1 MYRFQNEPIDLASD
15 AENMKIIDVSEYQT
29 DFEKTA
35 AIIKSMDLIITVD
48 TAILHLA
55 GALDKMT
62 FALIS
67 NQSDWRWML
76 DNEKT
81 EWYKSVKIF
90 RQKQINNWEEVFE
103 SVKNQLK
110 ELL

>member
-1 MYRFQNEPIDLASD
+1 
-15 AENMKIIDVSEYQT
+15 
-29 DFEKTA
+29 
-35 AIIKSMDLIITVD
+35 
-48 TAILHLA
+48 
-55 GALDKMT
+55 MT

-90 RQKQINNWEEVFE
+90 RQNKIDNWEEVFE